1 MPHHDIIVVG
11 ASAGGVEALQKLI
24 GRLPRH
30 LRAAVFIVLHTASHS
45 PGVLAE
51 ILDRA
56 GPLPCAQAVDGELIR
71 PGRVYVAR
79 PDYHLLLKSQLVR
92 VVQGPKEN
100 RARPAIDP
108 LFRSAAAAYGQRV
121 IGVVLTGLL
130 DDGTAGLYEIKQQ
143 GGLAVVQDPLD
154 AMFGD
159 MPRNALEKV
168 AVDYILPLADIPEAL
183 VRLTQEE
190 IGAEEYV
197 VPDRL
202 VLENQ
207 IAEGVMEDFS
217 KAGTPSIFSCPECGG
232 VLQEIREGEP
242 LRYRC
247 QVGHAYTA
255 KTLADGQADRL
266 EEALWSALR
275 MLEERANLDRRIV
288 ADAQRRAIT
297 EIIGHFEERALEAE
311 RNAEVIRKILMS
323 ENGLLKDRRWEK

>member
-1 MPHHDIIVVG
+1 MPHRDIIVVG
-11 ASAGGVEALQKLI
+11 ASAGGVEALQELVA
-24 GRLPRH
+24 GLPVD
-30 LRAAVFIVLHTASHS
+30 LPAAVFVVLHMAPHS
-45 PGVLAE
+45 PGVLGE

-56 GPLPCAQAVDGELIR
+56 GPLPCAQAVDGDPIR

-79 PDYHLLLKSQLVR
+79 PDFHLLLKPQLVR
-92 VVQGPKEN
+92 VVQGPREN
-100 RARPAIDP
+100 SSRPAIDP
-108 LFRSAAAAYGQRV
+108 LFRSAALAYGQRV

-130 DDGTAGLYEIKQQ
+130 DDGTAGLYSIKQQ
-143 GGLAVVQDPLD
+143 GGLAVIQDPLD

-168 AVDYILPLADIPEAL
+168 AVDYVLPLADIPAAL
-183 VRLTQEE
+183 ARLTREE
-190 IGAEEYV
+190 IGVEAHA

-202 VLENQ
+202 ILENQ

-217 KAGTPSIFSCPECGG
+217 TVGTPSIFSCPECGG

-255 KTLADGQADRL
+255 KTLADGQAERL

-275 MLEERANLDRRIV
+275 MLEERANLDRRI
-288 ADAQRRAIT
+288 AEDARRRAIT
-297 EIIGHFEERALEAE
+297 EIIGHFEARALEAE
-311 RNAEVIRKILMS
+311 QSAEVIREILMN
-323 ENGLLKDRRWEK
+323 ENGLLKDRRQEE